1 MIRVSDLRLTY
12 AALHMKVDIGP
23 VAGLCWGIARG
34 VQKEPHNRLVVIYK
48 WTILVLHSP
57 IILVPYSAIPVLYF
71 ALCR

>member
-12 AALHMKVDIGP
+12 AAVLQMKVDIGP

-48 WTILVLHSP
+48 
-57 IILVPYSAIPVLYF
+57 
-71 ALCR
+71 